1 MSHCG
6 EGSDLRILNAVLN
19 VHVLEFTG
27 LEDLAAFF
35 ALHEFRFLVAAHNLH
50 TWVLAGLL
58 CAYVR
63 RRDRRLCGHVI
74 RIVPK
79 VYSFRGNIAPEFLGI
94 VERPDALSSPL
105 PPTGCEFVTGYQV
118 RKETPSL
125 MISDSFCRIISTRS
139 AQSTYHSTPLP
150 GRSLLPLAPGFS
162 GNVQ

>member
-1 MSHCG
+1 MRERGRTSPSAPLFAKISGPLRQGQPESRKERYMSHCG

-79 VYSFRGNIAPEFLGI
+79 VYFVQGQYCAGI
-94 VERPDALSSPL
+94 FGYCRTARCLVKPSS
-105 PPTGCEFVTGYQV
+105 
-118 RKETPSL
+118 
-125 MISDSFCRIISTRS
+125 
-139 AQSTYHSTPLP
+139 A
-150 GRSLLPLAPGFS
+150 SLLRI
-162 GNVQ
+162 